1 MVCPPFPFS
10 PLPSDPP
17 GKIFGIKDARRRVLE
32 HLRHKNQHLYEPG
45 ARFTKNLRK
54 NPKFNVSFS

>member
-45 ARFTKNLRK
+45 ARFTKK
-54 NPKFNVSFS
+54 S